1 MTGRI
6 ILVKIMKNL
15 EIFIMTKRIS
25 DKNLNIIS
33 NISAATMHE
42 ALGKIGALPA
52 YLKPISKGM
61 KICGRALPVK
71 GPSGCNL
78 WLHRGIAKAQP
89 NDVIIADVGDDREY
103 GYWGDI
109 MGTGAKIRGI
119 SGLVIDGYVR
129 DQVELKEMRFSV
141 FAAGLSIRGTSKKFE
156 EKGTIGKTITIGKI
170 NIEHGDLILGD
181 NDGVVIIPC
190 EQVEEGIA
198 KSIERENKETAT
210 KNRLLNGETSLQI
223 YGWSEG

>member
-6 ILVKIMKNL
+6 ILVKIIRNL
-15 EIFIMTKRIS
+15 ESFIMTKRIS

-129 DQVELKEMRFSV
+129 DQVELEEMRFSV

-181 NDGVVIIPC
+181 NDGVVIIPY

>member
-1 MTGRI
+1 MT
-6 ILVKIMKNL
+6 N
-15 EIFIMTKRIS
+15 RIS
-25 DKNLNIIS
+25 DENLNIIS

-103 GYWGDI
+103 HRHHRKHDC
-109 MGTGAKIRGI
+109 
-119 SGLVIDGYVR
+119 
-129 DQVELKEMRFSV
+129 
-141 FAAGLSIRGTSKKFE
+141 
-156 EKGTIGKTITIGKI
+156 
-170 NIEHGDLILGD
+170 DLD
-181 NDGVVIIPC
+181 HWTKRHRIIY
-190 EQVEEGIA
+190 QWH
-198 KSIERENKETAT
+198 
-210 KNRLLNGETSLQI
+210 NG
-223 YGWSEG
+223 

>member
-1 MTGRI
+1 MTGSI
-6 ILVKIMKNL
+6 ILVNIMKNL
-15 EIFIMTKRIS
+15 ESFIMTNRIS
-25 DKNLNIIS
+25 DENLNIIS

-89 NDVIIADVGDDREY
+89 NDVIIANVGDDREY

-129 DQVELKEMRFSV
+129 DQVELEEMRFSV

-181 NDGVVIIPC
+181 NDGVVIIPY